1 MINVILGKKSQL
13 TSELKKVLPKSIIFG
28 SDDFTNKDI
37 YKNLPKKFNLIIN
50 IFFPSSQLQ
59 NIKKYEIFFR
69 KNFFYLSQ
77 FLDRVD
83 QKKIN
88 KIIFSSSASVY
99 GDMKT
104 PSSSKKLYAL
114 SKILAENYLQ
124 TVIKKKN
131 KLIITRI
138 FNLYGE
144 NENFSI
150 ISKILKN
157 KKNNSFIKIF
167 NNGEGIR
174 DFIYVKDAAKI
185 YSKLL
190 TSRIFGI
197 VEVGSGYGFKI
208 NNIIKNLKCSKN
220 IQLKKTNYETQVVSI
235 ANISKIKKLLKKIKL
250 KKIESF
256 FSKQKIKVH
265 KKFEKYFFPKK
276 INIIEG
282 LSSTVIYG
290 AGYSGKKLYDEIKKK
305 TPNAEIYFIDDDHSK
320 DGTFYKHSPILS
332 YKTFDAIKK
341 YLNISNII
349 IAIPSLE
356 FHSRSELLNKIKNL
370 NIQVLT
376 LPNKNEFI
384 NKSVFFNDIRKLNP
398 SDFLNREISK
408 IDNKLIGYLN
418 GSVVLVTGGAGSIG
432 SEIARQISK
441 TKVKKIILF
450 DNNETSL
457 FRTLNTFVNRKK
469 VIPVLGDINDEFF
482 LKRTIKKFSVMHVF
496 HAAAY
501 KHVNILEGNIIN
513 AVKNNI
519 LGTLT
524 LLKSINDN
532 VKSFTFISTDKA
544 AHPKNNLGIT
554 KRLSEILCFY
564 YIHLFLKKTKL
575 TVVRFGNVFASNG
588 SAIELFVEQLQKN
601 LPLTVTSKNVKRF
614 FMSAKEASNLVLQ
627 SVGLKCFDNSV
638 FVLNMGKPIKIID
651 LAKNILKF
659 FNKKNYPIKIIGLK
673 KGEKIS
679 EKLSLSNKIY
689 KTSHKDIFITREKKY
704 SIYAVKMLIE
714 FLEKNLYNEDKI
726 KKYLKKF
733 LKFEIKDLF

>member
-28 SDDFTNKDI
+28 SDDFINRDI
-37 YKNLPKKFNLIIN
+37 YKKLPKKFNLIIN

-99 GDMKT
+99 GDMKA

-124 TVIKKKN
+124 TLIKKKN
-131 KLIITRI
+131 KLIIARI

-157 KKNNSFIKIF
+157 KKKNTAIKIF

-174 DFIYVKDAAKI
+174 DFIHAKDVAKI

-190 TSRIFGI
+190 TSKIFGI
-197 VEVGSGYGFKI
+197 VEVGSGYGLKI

-235 ANISKIKKLLKKIKL
+235 ANIFKIKKVLRKINL
-250 KKIESF
+250 TKIESF

-265 KKFEKYFFPKK
+265 KKFERYSFPNKR
-276 INIIEG
+276 NIIDG
-282 LSSTVIYG
+282 LPSTIIYG
-290 AGYSGKKLYDEIKKK
+290 AGYSGKKLHDEILKKS
-305 TPNAEIYFIDDDHSK
+305 PNSEIYFIDDNLSK
-320 DGTFYKHSPILS
+320 HGKFYKQSPILS
-332 YKTFDAIKK
+332 YESFVGIKK
-341 YLNISNII
+341 YLNISNLI

-356 FHSRSELLNKIKNL
+356 FEAKSELLKKIRSL
-370 NIQVLT
+370 DIQVLT

-398 SDFLNREISK
+398 SDFLNRKISE
-408 IDNKLIGYLN
+408 IDNKLIKYLN

-441 TKVKKIILF
+441 IKIKKIILF

-457 FRTLNTFVNRKK
+457 FRTLNTFANKKK

-482 LKRTIKKFSVMHVF
+482 LKKTIKKFNVNHIF

-519 LGTLT
+519 LGTLS
-524 LLKSINDN
+524 LLRSMNAD

-554 KRLSEILCFY
+554 KRFSEILCFY
-564 YIHLFLKKTKL
+564 YIPLFLKKTKL

-588 SAIELFVEQLQKN
+588 SAVELFVEQIQKN
-601 LPLTVTSKNVKRF
+601 LPLTITSKNVERF
-614 FMSAKEASNLVLQ
+614 FMSTKEASNLVLQ
-627 SVGLKCFDNSV
+627 SVGLKSFDNSV
-638 FVLNMGKPIKIID
+638 FVLNMGKPIRIID

-659 FNKKNYPIKIIGLK
+659 FNKKNYPIKITGLK

-679 EKLSLSNKIY
+679 EKISLSQKIY
-689 KTSHKDIFITREKKY
+689 KTFHKDIFITREKKY
-704 SIYAVKMLIE
+704 SNSSIKILIE
-714 FLEKNLYNEDKI
+714 FLKKNLYNEYKT
-726 KKYLKKF
+726 KKYLRKF
-733 LKFEIKDLF
+733 LKFEIKNLL